1 MVYRFGI
8 SDASPTRKPC
18 YFCGRAWNLASQS
31 HSRSAC
37 RIQKWLPSW
46 VVERDHVSLLVFL
59 NCQVTQ
65 ITTFRII
72 DLKSKLYLHY
82 MLFLYFLKKIVHHLF
97 FHSLLSWQVL
107 LICIYI
113 YIYKLYW
120 YLFIIKNWPAQHKWK
135 YI

>member
-31 HSRSAC
+31 HSKSAY
-37 RIQKWLPSW
+37 RIQKWLPPW

-65 ITTFRII
+65 ITSFRISI
-72 DLKSKLYLHY
+72 DLKSKLYIHY
-82 MLFLYFLKKIVHHLF
+82 MLFLYFLKKNYMPTF
-97 FHSLLSWQVL
+97 F
-107 LICIYI
+107 IAC
-113 YIYKLYW
+113 
-120 YLFIIKNWPAQHKWK
+120 
-135 YI
+135 